1 MLKKKN
7 KEKKKR
13 EKYYRRNGYVSED
26 VERLR
31 AKGRWM
37 NVELNER
44 DKDTDK
50 QEKREKS
57 KNTQMTHPDFH
68 ISPTPAIQENL
79 YRDGAHVE
87 QERIALATQRFHLIP
102 KIRNFVE
109 ELIQNSPESIET
121 SPTPKKPNW

>member
-1 MLKKKN
+1 
-7 KEKKKR
+7 
-13 EKYYRRNGYVSED
+13 

-50 QEKREKS
+50 QEKKGEIKEFRSS